1 MNSHNTNTA
10 KLLNRNAITIKDEA
24 TIWDVLLDGV
34 IIGSIHGQTRQQAED
49 SIAIWKMK
57 GLTIAPTTYKGI

>member
-1 MNSHNTNTA
+1 MNSTNQKS

-24 TIWDVLLDGV
+24 PIWDVLLDGV

-49 SIAIWKMK
+49 SIAIWKMN
-57 GLTIAPTTYKGI
+57 GLTIAPTTYNGI

>member
-1 MNSHNTNTA
+1 MNTNNTITA
-10 KLLNRNAITIKDEA
+10 KLTNRIAITIKDEA

-57 GLTIAPTTYKGI
+57 GLTIAPTTYKAI